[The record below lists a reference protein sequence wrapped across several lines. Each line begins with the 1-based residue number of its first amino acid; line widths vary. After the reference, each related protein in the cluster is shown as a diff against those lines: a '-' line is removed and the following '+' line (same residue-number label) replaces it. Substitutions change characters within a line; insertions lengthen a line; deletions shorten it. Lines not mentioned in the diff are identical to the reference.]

1 MLLSACFLSQII
13 SPEDMVGYSEQS
25 KGSQITKVFE
35 DAYKSPLSIVILVSN
50 GRWLQAAH
58 FACMAAEQAMS

>member
-1 MLLSACFLSQII
+1 LHWQII

-35 DAYKSPLSIVILVSN
+35 DAYKSPLSIVVLVSAVHAVFTF
-50 GRWLQAAH
+50 GVP
-58 FACMAAEQAMS
+58 AMQTLNSIQCVLGG